1 MPRGKNNKIE
11 ELVLSYIKA
20 FSKVVVIRDSPDT
33 KIDKSMGNKLDNP
46 EMDSCIY
53 THGFLIKVLGWIIEC
68 PKKQLEN

>member
-11 ELVLSYIKA
+11 ELVLSYIKT

-33 KIDKSMGNKLDNP
+33 KIDKSMGSKLDNP
-46 EMDSCIY
+46 EMDSYIY
-53 THGFLIKVLGWIIEC
+53 AHGFLIKVLGWIIEC